1 MAQDWLVGRD
11 RHDEAAERIYAAA
24 ANLITRNGFDTFTI
38 GALAEKAHCSPATIY
53 RHVGGKTA
61 IRDAVTVRLSAR
73 VVEAVRDTIK
83 DLHGADRVV
92 TAVVVGLQH
101 IRAEPLGHLIMGS
114 TRHADDVAWLIAS
127 PVISTLAEEMLG
139 GSQPDPAAQA
149 LIRLVLSLWYWPV
162 NDPDTELQLIERFL
176 GPLFIGSHQR
186 IAGQGNVE
194 HFARGLGACDG

>member
-1 MAQDWLVGRD
+1 MGGTAGTRPPT
-11 RHDEAAERIYAAA
+11 IYAAA
-24 ANLITRNGFDTFTI
+24 ANLISRNGFDTFTI

-73 VVEAVRDTIK
+73 VVAAAVRDTIK

-101 IRAEPLGHLIMGS
+101 IRAEPLGDLIMGS
-114 TRHADDVAWLIAS
+114 PRHADDVSWLIAS

-139 GSQPDPAAQA
+139 GSQSDPAAAQW
-149 LIRLVLSLWYWPV
+149 LIRVVLSLWYWPV
-162 NDPDTELQLIERFL
+162 MTPPPNY
-176 GPLFIGSHQR
+176 S
-186 IAGQGNVE
+186 
-194 HFARGLGACDG
+194 